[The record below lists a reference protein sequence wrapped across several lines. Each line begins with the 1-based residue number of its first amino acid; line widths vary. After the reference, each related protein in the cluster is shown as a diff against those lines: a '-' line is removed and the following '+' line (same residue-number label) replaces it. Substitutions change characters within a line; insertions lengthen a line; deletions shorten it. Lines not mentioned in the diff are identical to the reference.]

1 MNPRTRLK
9 PGRGTP
15 KEKRERFGAPRFSPY
30 QSGRSHASLSFALP
44 VTDHSPGNA
53 ENADI
58 AASAGNGKPR
68 TPTSPGT
75 VNAERFPV
83 PSNQRRCLIY

>member
-58 AASAGNGKPR
+58 AGNGKRGAVSCPLQ
-68 TPTSPGT
+68 PAPLF
-75 VNAERFPV
+75 NL
-83 PSNQRRCLIY
+83 LITDY